1 MGGDGSGTTS
11 SGGTGRSEKS
21 GADEA
26 VASGDEV
33 DEAMAMANEGG
44 ARGGA
49 SSGGRLQRGP
59 RRRGSGKSAAA
70 TTRVERY
77 QNARDAK
84 RDEDDDAWMPPP
96 ERPAG
101 RGGLYR
107 HRRGLRCATHAGRRG
122 ATAGGIA
129 AAGEATAVRC
139 TRAAGARQWGGLGA
153 TARSWRVVASAAPE
167 EGRDGR

>member
-49 SSGGRLQRGP
+49 
-59 RRRGSGKSAAA
+59 
-70 TTRVERY
+70 
-77 QNARDAK
+77 
-84 RDEDDDAWMPPP
+84 
-96 ERPAG
+96 
-101 RGGLYR
+101 
-107 HRRGLRCATHAGRRG
+107 
-122 ATAGGIA
+122 AGG
-129 AAGEATAVRC
+129 GKR
-139 TRAAGARQWGGLGA
+139 TRRSTRPNGRQRQEQARQ
-153 TARSWRVVASAAPE
+153 
-167 EGRDGR
+167 GRDGAG